1 MDFEKTKKKYQ
12 EMSTA
17 EFVSFLKSYNKDDF
31 VPEAQNIIGKVV
43 AERQNEMD
51 EYKKTTLSQNT
62 GEDIETNGQH
72 YKLHFTGSAGEY
84 FRIWIVN
91 TFLIVLTFGIYA
103 AWAKV
108 RTRRYFYANT
118 HLGSHSFEYTANPVA
133 ILKGNLLVAAG
144 FILYIIVEFYN
155 ADYSILTGIAFWFV
169 APFLIYKSLRFRA
182 HNSTFRNIRFRF
194 LGSLGKCYR
203 IYFLMPLGIPFTLGF
218 IIPYWIFRQ
227 KEYVFNNFAYGSTE
241 NRFGGKSGFFFR
253 TYGLAAL
260 FVILAFVFLVLL
272 AVLLLGLDSQLS
284 NNPNWAGGQGAAS
297 FSAFIPLLMMSS
309 IFIFIL
315 LFPIARLT
323 NYCWNESRL
332 GKVRFLCTLK
342 ARRLIWI
349 RISNIL
355 AILFSFGLLAPWAK
369 VRWVCYI
376 LENFTVVA
384 EQNLD
389 EFTAISE
396 PDEAALGEAATD
408 IFDIEIGL

>member
-1 MDFEKTKKKYQ
+1 MSEKTKQ
-12 EMSTA
+12 VQS
-17 EFVSFLKSYNKDDF
+17 
-31 VPEAQNIIGKVV
+31 
-43 AERQNEMD
+43 
-51 EYKKTTLSQNT
+51 TTLSQNAV
-62 GEDIETNGQH
+62 EDIEINRQH

-91 TFLIVLTFGIYA
+91 TVLIVLTFGIYA

-118 HLGSHSFEYTANPVA
+118 RLGSHSFGYTANPVA
-133 ILKGNLLVAAG
+133 ILKGNLLVGAG
-144 FILYIIVEFYN
+144 FILYTIVEFYN
-155 ADYSILTGIAFWFV
+155 ADYSVLPGIAFWFIV
-169 APFLIYKSLRFRA
+169 PFLIYRSLRFRA

-194 LGSLGKCYR
+194 LGSLGECYR
-203 IYFLMPLGIPFTLGF
+203 IYLLMPLGIPFTLGF
-218 IIPYWIFRQ
+218 SIPYWVFRQ

-241 NRFGGKSGFFFR
+241 NRFGGKSGFFYK

-272 AVLLLGLDSQLS
+272 VVLVSQLS
-284 NNPNWAGGQGAAS
+284 NNSNSAGGEGAAG
-297 FSAFIPLLMMSS
+297 FSGFIPLLMMFS

-315 LFPIARLT
+315 LFPYARLT

-349 RISNIL
+349 TISNSL
-355 AILFSFGLLAPWAK
+355 AILFSFGLLTPWAK
-369 VRWVCYI
+369 VRRVCYI

-396 PDEAALGEAATD
+396 PDETALGEAATD